1 MGKRKV
7 ILFIAMSLDGKVA
20 DNQGAVDWLKG
31 SGEEN
36 GSDMESAVNLL
47 ETIDTVIL
55 GYNTYHQIVTELA
68 VDQWP
73 YEEMKSY
80 VLTHRQMENQG
91 EIAFVDESVGD
102 LIGRLKQKI
111 GKDIWICGGASIV
124 NQCIQANL
132 VDEYTISIIPTIL
145 GNGIKLF
152 QQFDTAQTLR
162 LKSTASYNGIVD
174 LVYEPTT

>member
-1 MGKRKV
+1 MEKRKV

-73 YEEMKSY
+73 YEGMKSY
-80 VLTHRQMENQG
+80 VLTHRQIENQG
-91 EIAFVDESVGD
+91 EIAFIDESVGD
-102 LIGRLKQKI
+102 LIGRLKQKT

-124 NQCIQANL
+124 NQAIRLNL
-132 VDEYTISIIPTIL
+132 IDAYHISVIPTIL
-145 GNGIKLF
+145 GEGINLF
-152 QQFDTAQTLR
+152 QGGHPEQLLQLV
-162 LKSTASYNGIVD
+162 STKSYNGITD
-174 LVYEPTT
+174 LVYERR